1 MAILKEED
9 IIIIKKHTANV
20 NYGKIILDFQNGV
33 LIKVEHQDAELTR
46 AGLVKRGKRWKGGT
60 DEK

>member
-9 IIIIKKHTANV
+9 IIVIKKHAANV
-20 NYGKIILDFQNGV
+20 NYGKVILDFRNGV

-46 AGLVKRGKRWKGGT
+46 AGLTKRGNRVEGRN
-60 DEK
+60 

>member
-1 MAILKEED
+1 MAILNTED
-9 IIIIKKHTANV
+9 IIIIKKHATNV

-46 AGLVKRGKRWKGGT
+46 AGLTKRGKIK
-60 DEK
+60 